1 MAAAAA
7 EHLHGQVHPQVA
19 AYAAALERAGYPPS
33 LFFSRTFTIDTGQ
46 IVNQGRA
53 EALFCGLAATNGEP
67 MTPREERGFGQASLS
82 TVRGPIW
89 RITPVPLTPTGRLP
103 IAVAGK
109 KNPTT
114 TALSLL
120 VEELDP
126 CPLSPVMRATGCQPR
141 LHVLRLPVGWIE
153 HTSMSQGREAF
164 ALPGL
169 PALSDRRHADLRP
182 RARGG

>member
-1 MAAAAA
+1 MR
-7 EHLHGQVHPQVA
+7 LLCVV
-19 AYAAALERAGYPPS
+19 L
-33 LFFSRTFTIDTGQ
+33 
-46 IVNQGRA
+46 NQGRA
-53 EALFCGLAATNGEP
+53 EKLFRGLTATNGEP

-89 RITPVPLTPTGRLP
+89 RITPLPLTPTGRLS

-114 TALSLL
+114 STPSLL

-126 CPLSPVMRATGCQPR
+126 CHLSPVMRATGCR
-141 LHVLRLPVGWIE
+141 LRRHVLTLPDGWIE
-153 HTSMSQGREAF
+153 HTSMKEGREAF

-169 PALSDRRHADLRP
+169 PAA
-182 RARGG
+182 